1 MSSNHPPQSL
11 KRLSTSIRELL
22 SRNSFKKHILDSLKS
37 EYEEALCKSGYH
49 APLEYIH
56 PKVDNIENST
66 NKLQR
71 KRKKIWFKSPFN
83 KSLTTN
89 VGGTF
94 LNLVEKYL
102 PKEPKL
108 HNIFNK
114 NTLKVSYS
122 GSKNMNHI
130 IKSQNKSKANKKRRK
145 FTV

>member
-1 MSSNHPPQSL
+1 M
-11 KRLSTSIRELL
+11 L
-22 SRNSFKKHILDSLKS
+22 SRNSFNKQIFDSVKP
-37 EYEEALCKSGYH
+37 ECEEALEKLGYQTL
-49 APLEYIH
+49 LEYIE
-56 PKVDNIENST
+56 PKVDNIENNT

-71 KRKKIWFKSPFN
+71 KRKKIWFKSLFN
-83 KSLTTN
+83 KSLTTS

-122 GSKNMNHI
+122 CSKNMNHI